1 MDNLLKLI
9 DALRER
15 GAVKI
20 STPEVSVE
28 FASPIAS
35 HIPQETESVQLDRP
49 LDAAEVERLMY
60 VETSKM

>member
-1 MDNLLKLI
+1 MDQLLALI

-28 FASPIAS
+28 FAAPVTPAF
-35 HIPQETESVQLDRP
+35 IPEATQPQFEKP
-49 LDAAEVERLMY
+49 LDPGEVERLMY
-60 VETSKM
+60 VETAKM